1 MGAEVCDLAGLFLL
15 QHLQVILTPGFR
27 GIYCDDGLAV
37 LHKASNSE
45 QELHQKNQ
53 RNIQH

>member
-15 QHLQVILTPGFR
+15 QHLQVILTPRFR
-27 GIYCDDGLAV
+27 GIYCDNGLAV